1 MKLGPSF
8 VLVVFASV
16 AVAAAAAACG
26 PSAPPPAP
34 AAPHMGSAGSSD
46 AANKNKGIDR
56 VAAADALE
64 ELQEDASRCGA
75 PGSPAG
81 DGRIAIMFDPATGG
95 VSETKLDEP
104 FAFSTVGPCVDR
116 VFRSAKVA
124 PFAGAPVKVVVPFFV
139 AQPNAAPGFSARA
152 AKTAVRDAVSHC
164 SLKVQS
170 RDVVAD
176 ELRVKW
182 KHDGTVAEAG
192 FFRAEDHGPIEESN
206 ATRCVR
212 KALKEAHVSA
222 FSSDEERAAVRV
234 FFTP

>member
-1 MKLGPSF
+1 VKLCLSF
-8 VLVVFASV
+8 VLLAFASLG
-16 AVAAAAAACG
+16 AATLACG
-26 PSAPPPAP
+26 PSAPPPTR
-34 AAPHMGSAGSSD
+34 AGPNIASSSSTD
-46 AANKNKGIDR
+46 AQGKKGIDR
-56 VAAADALE
+56 AAAADALE

-95 VSETKLDEP
+95 VSETKLEEP

-124 PFAGAPVKVVVPFFV
+124 PFAGPPVKVVVPFFV
-139 AQPNAAPGFSARA
+139 AQANAAPGFSARA
-152 AKTAVRDAVSHC
+152 AKTAVRDAVTHC
-164 SLKVQS
+164 SMKLLGH
-170 RDVVAD
+170 DVVAD

-182 KHDGTVAEAG
+182 KQDGTVTEAS

-212 KALKEAHVSA
+212 KALKEAKVAA

-234 FFTP
+234 FFSP